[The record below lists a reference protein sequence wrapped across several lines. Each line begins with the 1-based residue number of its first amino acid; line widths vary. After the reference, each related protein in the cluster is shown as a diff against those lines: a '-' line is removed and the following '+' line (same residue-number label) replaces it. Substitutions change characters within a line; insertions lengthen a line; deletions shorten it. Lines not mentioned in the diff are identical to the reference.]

1 MIRVL
6 RWCGAGIVV
15 CAVASP
21 ALAQRAYSPQ
31 AAPISQ
37 VAAARLGE
45 LHGLVED
52 EKGQPLSGAI
62 VSALGSTS
70 AFAISDSNGRFT
82 FRELPP
88 GPYLIRAHLLE
99 YVPSRGRIVQINAD
113 ARNTSTIALTRRAD
127 AFTPAPVVTATIVP
141 VDPAISSEA
150 EHPHDEVAWRMR
162 HARRSV
168 LKDADQA
175 IAELGARGSF
185 ADSRGGLSRA
195 VGTPARLASSLF
207 DDFSITGQFNLLTT
221 TSFERPQ
228 DLFSM
233 NADVPK
239 SVAFVSLEAPGVRGD
254 WTMRGTMTQGDL
266 ASWILAGSYMRHT
279 PAAHAY
285 EAGVSYGTQRYLGG
299 NGDALAAMRDGSRNV
314 GSMYAF
320 DSWTIARPVRVSY
333 GAKYGHYDYLAD
345 RGLWSPR
352 ASVSVQPSARDSLT
366 FRATVSHREIAPGAE
381 EFLPPT
387 VGLWLPPERT
397 FAPVGRGTFR
407 DERHDQVE
415 IGMERSWPGA
425 IIVGVRVFDQR
436 VDNQLVTLFGVG
448 LANAAASPS
457 GIGHYE
463 VGSAG
468 GYDARGWGVTVSRSV
483 SERLRASVDYSQ
495 ADATWNRRSPDYESL
510 SMLAPSVLRTE
521 DHVHDLTA
529 SVESTVPTTS
539 TRVFVVYKL
548 NAALAAV
555 EAMPTLAT
563 ARTRFDVQVNQALPF
578 LSFTNAQWEMLVAV
592 TNVFKEDFGET
603 SIYDE
608 ALVVRPPKR
617 VLGGVTVKF

>member
-1 MIRVL
+1 
-6 RWCGAGIVV
+6 VV
-15 CAVASP
+15 AATF
-21 ALAQRAYSPQ
+21 
-31 AAPISQ
+31 API
-37 VAAARLGE
+37 
-45 LHGLVED
+45 D
-52 EKGQPLSGAI
+52 PPI
-62 VSALGSTS
+62 ST
-70 AFAISDSNGRFT
+70 
-82 FRELPP
+82 
-88 GPYLIRAHLLE
+88 
-99 YVPSRGRIVQINAD
+99 
-113 ARNTSTIALTRRAD
+113 
-127 AFTPAPVVTATIVP
+127 
-141 VDPAISSEA
+141 EA

-162 HARRSV
+162 HAKRSV

-175 IAELGARGSF
+175 IADLGVQGSF
-185 ADSRGGLSRA
+185 ADSKGGLSRA

-228 DLFSM
+228 DLFLM

-239 SVAFVSLEAPGVRGD
+239 SVAFVSLEAPGASGD

-266 ASWILAGSYMRHT
+266 ASWILAGSYTRHT
-279 PAAHAY
+279 PATHAY
-285 EAGVSYGTQRYLGG
+285 DAGVSYGTQRYLGG

-320 DSWTIARPVRVSY
+320 DSWTITRPVRVSY
-333 GAKYGHYDYLAD
+333 GAKYARYDYLPE

-366 FRATVSHREIAPGAE
+366 LRATLSHREVAPGAE

-397 FAPVGRGTFR
+397 FAPVGRGMFR

-415 IGMERSWPGA
+415 IGMERSWPGD
-425 IIVGVRVFDQR
+425 IVVGVRMFEQQ

-448 LANAAASPS
+448 LADGAASPS

-468 GYDARGWGVTVSRSV
+468 SYDARGWGVTVSRSV
-483 SERLRASVDYSQ
+483 SDRLRASVDYSQ

-510 SMLAPSVLRTE
+510 VILAPSVLRTD

-529 SVESTVPTTS
+529 SVESVVPTTS
-539 TRVFVVYKL
+539 TRVFVVYRL
-548 NAALAAV
+548 NAVLA
-555 EAMPTLAT
+555 EAETMPTLAT
-563 ARTRFDVQVNQALPF
+563 SRTRFDVQVNQALPF
-578 LSFTNAQWEMLVAV
+578 LNFTNAHWEMLVAV
-592 TNVFKEDFGET
+592 TNVFKEDLGET

>member
-1 MIRVL
+1 
-6 RWCGAGIVV
+6 VV

-21 ALAQRAYSPQ
+21 AFAQGARLPQ
-31 AAPISQ
+31 GAPVSQ
-37 VAAARLGE
+37 LAAARLGE

-62 VSALGSTS
+62 VSALGTTS
-70 AFAISDSNGRFT
+70 AFAISDSNGRFIL
-82 FRELPP
+82 RELPP
-88 GPYLIRAHLLE
+88 GPYLVRAHLQE
-99 YVPSRGRIVQINAD
+99 YVPSRGHIVQVNAD
-113 ARNTSTIALTRRAD
+113 ARNTSTIALTRRTD
-127 AFTPAPVVTATIVP
+127 ASTPPPVVSATMAPVEPVP
-141 VDPAISSEA
+141 TPEA
-150 EHPHDEVAWRMR
+150 EHPHDEIAWRMR

-175 IAELGARGSF
+175 IADLGSHESF
-185 ADSRGGLSRA
+185 GDSAGGLSRA

-207 DDFSITGQFNLLTT
+207 EDFSITGQFNLLTT

-233 NADVPK
+233 NVDMPK
-239 SVAFVSLEAPGVRGD
+239 SVAFVSLEAPGARGD

-266 ASWILAGSYMRHT
+266 ASWILAGSYTRHT

-320 DSWTIARPVRVSY
+320 DNWTIARPLRVSY
-333 GAKYGHYDYLAD
+333 GAKYARYDYLAD
-345 RGLWSPR
+345 SGLWSPR
-352 ASVSVQPSARDSLT
+352 ASVAVQPSARDSLT
-366 FRATVSHREIAPGAE
+366 LRATLSHREVAPGAE

-387 VGLWLPPERT
+387 IGLWLPPERT
-397 FAPVGRGTFR
+397 FAPVGRGMFR

-425 IIVGVRVFDQR
+425 IVVGVRVFEQR

-448 LANAAASPS
+448 LADSAASPS

-468 GYDARGWGVTVSRSV
+468 SYDARGWGVTVSRSV
-483 SERLRASVDYSQ
+483 SDHLRASVDYSQ
-495 ADATWNRRSPDYESL
+495 ADATWNRLSPDYDTL
-510 SMLAPSVLRTE
+510 AMIAPSVLRTE
-521 DHVHDLTA
+521 DRVHDLTA
-529 SVESTVPTTS
+529 SVESVVPTTS

-548 NAALAAV
+548 NAALAAM
-555 EAMPTLAT
+555 ETMPALAT
-563 ARTRFDVQVNQALPF
+563 PRTRFDVQVNQALPF
-578 LSFTNAQWEMLVAV
+578 LNFTNAQWEMLVAV
-592 TNVFKEDFGET
+592 TNVFKEDLGET

>member
-1 MIRVL
+1 
-6 RWCGAGIVV
+6 
-15 CAVASP
+15 
-21 ALAQRAYSPQ
+21 
-31 AAPISQ
+31 
-37 VAAARLGE
+37 LGE

-62 VSALGSTS
+62 VSAFGSTS
-70 AFAISDSNGRFT
+70 AFAISDSNGRFA

-88 GPYLIRAHLLE
+88 GPYLVRAHLQE
-99 YVPSRGRIVQINAD
+99 YVPSRGRIVQVNAD
-113 ARNTSTIALTRRAD
+113 ARNISTIALTRRAD
-127 AFTPAPVVTATIVP
+127 ASTPPPVVAATIAPIDPP
-141 VDPAISSEA
+141 VSSEA

-175 IAELGARGSF
+175 IAELGAHGSF
-185 ADSRGGLSRA
+185 ADSMGGLSRA

-207 DDFSITGQFNLLTT
+207 DDFSIRGQFNLLTT

-228 DLFSM
+228 DLFLM
-233 NADVPK
+233 NVDVPK
-239 SVAFVSLEAPGVRGD
+239 SVAFVSLEAPGASGD

-266 ASWILAGSYMRHT
+266 ASWILAGSYARHT

-285 EAGVSYGTQRYLGG
+285 ETGVSYGTQRYLGG

-333 GAKYGHYDYLAD
+333 GAKYARYDYLPD
-345 RGLWSPR
+345 RSLWSPR
-352 ASVSVQPSARDSLT
+352 ASVSVQPSSRDSFTL
-366 FRATVSHREIAPGAE
+366 RATLSHREVAPGAE

-397 FAPVGRGTFR
+397 FAPVGRGMFR

-415 IGMERSWPGA
+415 IGMERSWPGD
-425 IIVGVRVFDQR
+425 IVVGVRVFEQR
-436 VDNQLVTLFGVG
+436 VDNQLVTLFGIG
-448 LANAAASPS
+448 LADAAASPS

-483 SERLRASVDYSQ
+483 SDRLHAAVDYSQ
-495 ADATWNRRSPDYESL
+495 ADATWNHRSPDYESL
-510 SMLAPSVLRTE
+510 AMLAPTVLRTD

-529 SVESTVPTTS
+529 SLESVVPTTS

-548 NAALAAV
+548 NAAVAAT
-555 EAMPTLAT
+555 EAAPALAT

-578 LSFTNAQWEMLVAV
+578 LNFSNAQWEMLVAV
-592 TNVFKEDFGET
+592 TNVFKEDLGET

>member
-1 MIRVL
+1 MIRIL

-21 ALAQRAYSPQ
+21 AFAQRAYLPKG
-31 AAPISQ
+31 APVSQ

-82 FRELPP
+82 LRELPP
-88 GPYLIRAHLLE
+88 GPYLVRAHLQE
-99 YVPSRGRIVQINAD
+99 YVPSRGRIVQVNAD

-127 AFTPAPVVTATIVP
+127 ASTPPPVVSATIAPVEPVP
-141 VDPAISSEA
+141 ASEP
-150 EHPHDEVAWRMR
+150 EHPHDEIAWRMR

-175 IAELGARGSF
+175 IADLGSHGSF
-185 ADSRGGLSRA
+185 ADSMGRA

-233 NADVPK
+233 NVDMPK
-239 SVAFVSLEAPGVRGD
+239 SVAFVSLEAPGARGD

-266 ASWILAGSYMRHT
+266 ASWILAGTYTRHT

-320 DSWTIARPVRVSY
+320 DSWTIARPLRVSY
-333 GAKYGHYDYLAD
+333 GAKYAHYDYLSD
-345 RGLWSPR
+345 SGLWSPR

-366 FRATVSHREIAPGAE
+366 LRATVSHREVAPGAE

-387 VGLWLPPERT
+387 IGLWLPPERT
-397 FAPVGRGTFR
+397 FAPVGRGMFR

-415 IGMERSWPGA
+415 IGMERSWPGD
-425 IIVGVRVFDQR
+425 IVIGVRVFEQR

-448 LANAAASPS
+448 LADSAASPS

-483 SERLRASVDYSQ
+483 NDRLHASVDYSQ
-495 ADATWNRRSPDYESL
+495 ADASWNRRSPDYETL
-510 SMLAPSVLRTE
+510 SIIAPSVLRTE
-521 DHVHDLTA
+521 DRVHDLTA
-529 SVESTVPTTS
+529 SVESVVPTTS

-548 NAALAAV
+548 NAALAAM
-555 EAMPTLAT
+555 ETMPTLAT
-563 ARTRFDVQVNQALPF
+563 SRTRFDVQVNQALPF
-578 LSFTNAQWEMLVAV
+578 LNFSNAQWEMLVAV
-592 TNVFKEDFGET
+592 TNVFKEDLGET